1 MVGGP
6 VQGRTCYTIYFCIMP
21 IDRGKNKDCQSENK
35 QRLFMENFLYQ
46 GYHHLPLVRLRGR
59 EWGKRYCEKGGF
71 GVLGLEEANQRLGVL
86 HAGFGK
92 HICHS
97 LTGSEVKVGAQMRTA
112 DRLSSNS

>member
-1 MVGGP
+1 M
-6 VQGRTCYTIYFCIMP
+6 
-21 IDRGKNKDCQSENK
+21 KKEA
-35 QRLFMENFLYQ
+35 
-46 GYHHLPLVRLRGR
+46 LVLL
-59 EWGKRYCEKGGF
+59 
-71 GVLGLEEANQRLGVL
+71 VLEEANQRLGVL